1 MIIRSQCHDFI
12 ARLQE
17 PRRTIQVVAGPRQ
30 VGKTTMVKQALQQL
44 EIPSRFF
51 NADGVDADDKEWIA
65 TRWEEVRALLRF
77 NHYEEII
84 LAIDEIHKINNWS
97 EQIKRE
103 WDDDT
108 FHDVNIKLV
117 LLG

>member
-1 MIIRSQCHDFI
+1 MIVRSQCHDFI

-30 VGKTTMVKQALQQL
+30 VGKTTMVKQALQQMDT
-44 EIPSRFF
+44 PSRFF

-77 NHYEEII
+77 NHYDEII

-97 EQIKRE
+97 E
-103 WDDDT
+103 
-108 FHDVNIKLV
+108 
-117 LLG
+117 